1 MMRSPRWLLG
11 LAILGLIGRANAAE
25 LTHWPKEAAGQLD
38 AMIAA
43 NANTGAY
50 AVFDMDNTSYRNDLT
65 EALLPYLEMKGV
77 LTRETLDPSLKLV
90 PFKDKDGQKESLYS
104 YYNRLCEIDDLV
116 CYPWIAQSFS
126 GLTLAQLKGHLDDM
140 MSAGKPI
147 PTTYYDGDIVKTIDV
162 KTPQIFR
169 GMQELYAKLMENGI
183 EVYIMTAAQEELVR
197 MVASDP
203 RYGYNVKP
211 ENVIGVTTL
220 LKNRATGALTT
231 SRKEI
236 AEGRYDEAANL
247 PLEITPY
254 LWTPATWFAGKY
266 AAILTYIA
274 PWKQAVLIAG
284 DTPKSDGTM
293 LLHGVDTAKGGLRVW
308 VDRKAKYRT
317 DIETMQK
324 KAAADQAGNGLPVT
338 ADRNWVV
345 VKPDE
350 IQ

>member
-1 MMRSPRWLLG
+1 MKRSSGWLLG
-11 LAILGLIGRANAAE
+11 LAFLGLSGQADAAE
-25 LTHWPKEAAGQLD
+25 LTHWPKEAASRID

-43 NANTGAY
+43 NANSGAY
-50 AVFDMDNTSYRNDLT
+50 AVFDMDNTTYRNDLT

-77 LTRETLDPSLKLV
+77 LTRENLDPSLKLV

-126 GLTLAQLKGHLDDM
+126 GFTLAQLKVHLDEM
-140 MSAGKPI
+140 MSSAKPI
-147 PTTYYDGDIVKTIDV
+147 PTTYYDGDTLKKTEVKI
-162 KTPQIFR
+162 PQLFR

-183 EVYIMTAAQEELVR
+183 EVYVMTAAHEELVR

-211 ENVIGVTTL
+211 QNVIGVTTL
-220 LKNRATGALTT
+220 LKDRATGALTT
-231 SRKEI
+231 ARKQI
-236 AEGRYDEAANL
+236 AEGHYDPKANM

-274 PWKQAVLIAG
+274 PWKKAVLVAG
-284 DTPKSDGTM
+284 DTPKSDGYM
-293 LLHGVDTAKGGLRVW
+293 LLHGVDTTKGGLRVW

-317 DIETMQK
+317 EIDGMQK
-324 KAAADQAGNGLPVT
+324 AAAADQAKNGLPGT
-338 ADRNWVV
+338 ADKNWIV
-345 VKPDE
+345 VKPDD

>member
-1 MMRSPRWLLG
+1 MKRSSRRLLG
-11 LAILGLIGRANAAE
+11 LAFLGLTSQANATE
-25 LTHWPKEAAGQLD
+25 LTRWPREAATQIN

-43 NANTGAY
+43 NANKGAY

-77 LTRETLDPSLKLV
+77 LTRENLDPSLKLV

-104 YYNRLCEIDDLV
+104 YYNRLCEIDDMV

-126 GLTLAQLKGHLDDM
+126 GLTLAQLKGHLDEM

-147 PTTYYDGDIVKTIDV
+147 PTTYYDGDTLKTIDV
-162 KTPQIFR
+162 KVPQIFS
-169 GMQELYAKLMENGI
+169 GMKELYNKLMENGI
-183 EVYIMTAAQEELVR
+183 EVYVMTAAQEELVR

-231 SRKEI
+231 TRKQI
-236 AEGRYDEAANL
+236 AEGHYNEKANL

-284 DTPKSDGTM
+284 DTPKSDGYM
-293 LLHGVDTAKGGLRVW
+293 LLHGVDTSKGGLRVW

-324 KAAADQAGNGLPVT
+324 KAATDQASNGLPVT
-338 ADRNWVV
+338 ADKNWLV
-345 VKPDE
+345 VKPDD